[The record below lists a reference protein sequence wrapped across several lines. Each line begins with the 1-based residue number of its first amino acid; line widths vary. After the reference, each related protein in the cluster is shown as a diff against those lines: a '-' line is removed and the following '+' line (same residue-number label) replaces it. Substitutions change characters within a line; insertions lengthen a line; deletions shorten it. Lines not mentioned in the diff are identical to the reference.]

1 LVLRVVVSGSGAA
14 ASRNASLLESIY
26 PESRL
31 AIWRR
36 APSTSVGN
44 PHSQEMFLAQQV
56 EDFGPDLAI
65 VSSPASAHLEQAS
78 FLIGLGCDVL
88 IEKPL
93 STTLKGVAEV
103 FDQALDSHSI
113 IQVGYNLRYTKG
125 LDELSRIIQSGV
137 LGRIQT
143 VDIAVD
149 QYLPDWRPDIDYR
162 ASVSAQESLGGG
174 ALLELSHEIDY
185 AILFFGAIEV
195 EGAVLSKTSSLDIDV
210 EDVVEV
216 IGRVQVGNHQSAIL
230 RIHLG
235 MISRARKRYC
245 EVSGSEGNVR
255 WNGVAGTVEVFN
267 AGLGVWQ
274 ETFSDKRDI
283 SLSYERQLADFISS
297 SQQGFDPEK
306 HRATAAHELKVL
318 ETIESIRARARVL
331 GSKGG
336 GK

>member
-1 LVLRVVVSGSGAA
+1 
-14 ASRNASLLESIY
+14 
-26 PESRL
+26 
-31 AIWRR
+31 
-36 APSTSVGN
+36 
-44 PHSQEMFLAQQV
+44 MFSSEQV
-56 EDFGPDLAI
+56 EDFGPEIAI
-65 VSSPASAHLEQAS
+65 ISSPASAHLEQAS
-78 FLIGLGCDVL
+78 YLLGLGADVL
-88 IEKPL
+88 VEKPL

-103 FDQALDSHSI
+103 FNQALDSHSI

-125 LDELSRIIQSGV
+125 LAELSRIINSGV
-137 LGRIQT
+137 LGKIQT

-149 QYLPDWRPDIDYR
+149 QYLPDWRPNIDYR
-162 ASVSAQESLGGG
+162 SSVSAQVALGGG
-174 ALLELSHEIDY
+174 VLLELSHEIDY
-185 AILFFGAIEV
+185 ALFLFGDIEV
-195 EGAVLSKTSSLDIDV
+195 DGAVLGKTSPLEIDV

-216 IGRVQVGNHQSAIL
+216 IGRVQAGNHQSAIL

-235 MISRARKRYC
+235 MVSRARKRYC

-283 SLSYERQLADFISS
+283 SLSYERQLADFIES
-297 SQQGFDPEK
+297 SQQGFDPDK
-306 HRATAAHELKVL
+306 HRATAAHEIKVL

-336 GK
+336 RE

>member
-1 LVLRVVVSGSGAA
+1 MVLRVIVSGSGAA
-14 ASRNASLLESIY
+14 ASRQVSLIENIH
-26 PESRL
+26 PESRIG
-31 AIWRR
+31 IWRR
-36 APSTSVGN
+36 SPSSSIGN
-44 PHSQEMFLAQQV
+44 PRTQEMFSSEQV
-56 EDFGPDLAI
+56 EDFGPEIAI
-65 VSSPASAHLEQAS
+65 ISSPASAHLEQAS
-78 FLIGLGCDVL
+78 YLLGLGADVL
-88 IEKPL
+88 VEKPL

-103 FDQALDSHSI
+103 FNQALDSHSI

-125 LDELSRIIQSGV
+125 LAELSRIINSGV
-137 LGRIQT
+137 LGKIQT

-149 QYLPDWRPDIDYR
+149 QYLPDWRPNIDYR
-162 ASVSAQESLGGG
+162 SSVSAQVALGGG
-174 ALLELSHEIDY
+174 VLLELSHEIDY
-185 AILFFGAIEV
+185 ALFLFGDIEV
-195 EGAVLSKTSSLDIDV
+195 DGAVLGKTSPLEIDV

-216 IGRVQVGNHQSAIL
+216 IGRVQAGNHQSAIL

-235 MISRARKRYC
+235 MVSRARKRYC

-283 SLSYERQLADFISS
+283 SLSYERQLADFIES
-297 SQQGFDPEK
+297 SQQGFDPDK
-306 HRATAAHELKVL
+306 HRATAAHEIKVL

-336 GK
+336 RE